1 MSVTLQKTEKLFDV
15 YSIRED
21 FPILKRKVHGNPLV
35 YLDNAA
41 TTQKPKAV
49 INSHIDYYLY
59 HNANIHRG
67 VHQLSNESTD
77 SYEDARA
84 KVKKFI
90 NANDQ
95 REIVFTRG
103 ATESVNLVSTAFG
116 RQNIREGD
124 EIIISTMEH
133 HANIVPWQ
141 ILCGEKNAVLRVIPI
156 TDSGEIMVDDY
167 KKLINERTKLVSVLQ
182 VSNTLGTINPVKDI
196 IRIAHERN
204 VPVLI
209 DGAQAVPHMKVD
221 VQDLDCEFYVFSGHK
236 MFGPTGIG
244 VLYGK
249 ASLLESM
256 PPYQGGGDMI
266 SSVSFEKTTYNEI
279 PAKFEAGTPNIA
291 GAIGLGIAVDYLE
304 NLDFT
309 RLQKHEQNMLEY
321 TTKKLCEIE
330 GVKLIGTARN
340 KASVISFII
349 EGINSLDIGI
359 MLDTLGIAV
368 RTGQHCTEPLMT
380 RFGIPGTVRVSFALY
395 NTIEEAE
402 AFINALRKVI
412 SMLR

>member
-1 MSVTLQKTEKLFDV
+1 
-15 YSIRED
+15 
-21 FPILKRKVHGNPLV
+21 
-35 YLDNAA
+35 
-41 TTQKPKAV
+41 
-49 INSHIDYYLY
+49 
-59 HNANIHRG
+59 
-67 VHQLSNESTD
+67 
-77 SYEDARA
+77 
-84 KVKKFI
+84 
-90 NANDQ
+90 
-95 REIVFTRG
+95 
-103 ATESVNLVSTAFG
+103 
-116 RQNIREGD
+116 
-124 EIIISTMEH
+124 
-133 HANIVPWQ
+133 
-141 ILCGEKNAVLRVIPI
+141 
-156 TDSGEIMVDDY
+156 MVDDY

>member
-1 MSVTLQKTEKLFDV
+1 LSVTLQKTEKLFDV